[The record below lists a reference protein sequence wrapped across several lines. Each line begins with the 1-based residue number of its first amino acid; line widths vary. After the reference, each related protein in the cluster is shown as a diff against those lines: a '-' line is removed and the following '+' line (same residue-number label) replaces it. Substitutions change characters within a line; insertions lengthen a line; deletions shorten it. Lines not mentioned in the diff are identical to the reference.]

1 MDLRQLQPNVDY
13 LYCCECGRHVPS
25 IRLETGIWEVQCP
38 RCIGECGLC
47 SCSAHGIC
55 QGKDGSPVQTHMHV
69 AGESS
74 TGGRNG

>member
-13 LYCCECGRHVPS
+13 FYCGECGRHVAC
-25 IRLETGIWEVQCP
+25 IRLEPGLWEVQCP
-38 RCIGECGLC
+38 RCVGECGLC
-47 SCSAHGIC
+47 SCSANGIC

-74 TGGRNG
+74 KGGRK